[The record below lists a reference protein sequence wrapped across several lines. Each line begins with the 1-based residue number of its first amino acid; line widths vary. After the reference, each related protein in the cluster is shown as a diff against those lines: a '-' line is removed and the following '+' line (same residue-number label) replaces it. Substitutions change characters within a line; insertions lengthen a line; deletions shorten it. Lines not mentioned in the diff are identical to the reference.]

1 MYRSTHCS
9 NRHWIEARGQYQAP
23 ATLPHFIGGWEGRK
37 SGRSNLEKKKTVLAP
52 AGMRAQDSSGR
63 GLGRLLTHVDENVGR
78 CHTTLFPMSA
88 I

>member
-1 MYRSTHCS
+1 MEVKGH
-9 NRHWIEARGQYQAP
+9 YQAP
-23 ATLPHFIGGWEGRK
+23 ASLSYFIGGWEGRK
-37 SGRSNLEKKKTVLAP
+37 ARCSNLEKIKTFLAR
-52 AGMRAQDSSGR
+52 AGMRALNSSGR